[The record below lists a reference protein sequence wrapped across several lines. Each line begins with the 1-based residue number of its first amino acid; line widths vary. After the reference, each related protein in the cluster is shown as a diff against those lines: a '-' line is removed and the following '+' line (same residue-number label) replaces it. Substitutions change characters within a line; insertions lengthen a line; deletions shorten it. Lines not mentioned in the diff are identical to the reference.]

1 MADYDFSTPVA
12 VGEGV
17 VFYTGVEPTSSNV
30 EDAVFYNSFD
40 PVSSLLEL
48 AEAGSG
54 GSSGSGV
61 LHRTI
66 PALVR
71 GAP

>member
-12 VGEGV
+12 VGEDA

-30 EDAVFYNSFD
+30 EDVVFYNSFE
-40 PVSSLLEL
+40 PTSAIVEL